1 MREENHSEVYTP
13 INSKLKFGYFSQ
25 CNEAKNLNY
34 NYVNEFYKN
43 PFSINYWPGLVKAE
57 NIFQLIKEEDKN
69 EPVLLSQ
76 WETITSN
83 YNIEDN
89 QSNKEKQVSNLD
101 KQILEFYF
109 IQKQKPKI
117 IASKLKICKH
127 RINRIIDET
136 KRGFI

>member
-1 MREENHSEVYTP
+1 MREENSEVYTP
-13 INSKLKFGYFSQ
+13 INSKLKFGYFGKCYKS
-25 CNEAKNLNY
+25 KNFDY

-57 NIFQLIKEEDKN
+57 NIFQLIKVEDKN
-69 EPVLLSQ
+69 ELVLLFQ
-76 WETITSN
+76 WETITSI

-89 QSNKEKQVSNLD
+89 QSKKEKQVSNLN

-117 IASKLKICKH
+117 IASELKISKH
-127 RINRIIDET
+127 RIYRIIDET